1 MKNKIIIYLI
11 NIHMT
16 DNVCILIMDRN
27 SWKARTD
34 VIIICNPV
42 KKNIYWLPR
51 DLYCKRISNRLNT
64 AYHKGKDTLVIE
76 CLKDLGINVK
86 YCICI
91 LPNLINEN
99 IIRLG
104 EITVPIAITRHFY
117 YPLHRHTNIEDG
129 KRLIKFTAPNE
140 ILAGDRIHEY
150 IGARYAADSQLI
162 SKHFPDFDRIR
173 RQQNLLK
180 QLLLK
185 KCIFHYEDE
194 KNIQGIKDSV
204 IQILRSVDES
214 WKIET
219 ISENDYKTCLI
230 KGMSVVT
237 SNIKY

>member
-1 MKNKIIIYLI
+1 MS
-11 NIHMT
+11 

-27 SWKARTD
+27 SWIARTD
-34 VIIICNPV
+34 VIIICNPDN
-42 KKNIYWLPR
+42 KKLFWIPR
-51 DLYCKRISNRLNT
+51 DLYCERISNRLNT
-64 AYHKGKDTLVIE
+64 AYGKGKDTLVIE
-76 CLKDLGINVK
+76 CLKDFGINVK

-129 KRLIKFTAPNE
+129 KRLIQFTAPNE

-150 IGARYAADSQLI
+150 IGARFAADSKLI
-162 SKHFPDFDRIR
+162 PKHFPDFDRIR

-185 KCIFHYEDE
+185 KSIFHYEDE
-194 KNIQGIKDSV
+194 KNIQGINDSV
-204 IQILRSVDES
+204 IQILRSVDDS
-214 WKIET
+214 WTIEP
-219 ISENDYKTCLI
+219 IREIDYKLCSK
-230 KGMSVVT
+230 KGMCVVT